1 MPSTPARRR
10 SRVAMQRV
18 AIDVG
23 GTFTD
28 VCVLDDSTGEVRTA
42 KVPTSVDDP
51 LTSVVKAIEA
61 LSLDLSRVQQVIHS
75 TTITTNALVMR
86 DFPPAALVTT
96 QGFRDVIEIRDGTQE
111 DPWDAYHEVAPPYI
125 RRRDRYE
132 VPERMD
138 YSGRILQPLDRER
151 ARVIAE
157 EVCSRGAKTVAVC
170 FLNSYANALHEE
182 EMGDILTNVDPTLQ
196 VSLSSSVLPEIN
208 EYERFSATVAN
219 ALLGSLVTRYIGRL
233 ADHLRSAG
241 YSGDLLLMHSGG
253 GSMTAPLAQ
262 AFPLRLAASSIAA
275 GAMAARH
282 VAQQC
287 GYQDAV
293 ALDMGGT
300 SSDITLVQ
308 DGQVRVTK
316 QWWVE
321 YGHPISFPG
330 VELATIGAGGGTIA
344 WVDETGAL
352 RSGPKSAGAHPGP
365 ASYLR
370 GGTEATNTDAN
381 LLLGR
386 LSDTL
391 AGGVV
396 VLDRKAAEGTI
407 GKRVAEPLDVT
418 ALEAASS
425 VIQVADSAV
434 ASAVRLLRQGR
445 RSLSPSAPLVA
456 FGGAGPMHAVAIA
469 QELGISTVIIPSNPG
484 TTSALGCLLVD
495 IRHDFTAMYQG
506 NASDIDPQTL
516 EERLLQI
523 ESEARQRLDFEGV
536 AEPDIV
542 LERSVSM
549 RYRGQW
555 RSLDIPMG
563 RGKGALASAVQAF
576 QDDYQAQY
584 AYRDPIAPV
593 EVYQLNL
600 TAIGRLPEVP
610 FRRQKTVT
618 TRPAPVGT
626 RMVAMGTASEPVA
639 TPVYDRTRLRAGQSF
654 EGPAVIE
661 QADATTIVPRGFR
674 TAVDEWGNLRINEVS
689 RV

>member
-1 MPSTPARRR
+1 MAASTRRRR
-10 SRVAMQRV
+10 SRGPSLRMS
-18 AIDVG
+18 IDVG

-28 VCVLDDSTGEVRTA
+28 LCVLDDATGELRTT
-42 KVPTSVDDP
+42 KVPSSVDDP
-51 LTSVVKAIEA
+51 LASVIRAIES
-61 LSLDLSRVQQVIHS
+61 LGLDLSTVQQVTHS

-96 QGFRDVIEIRDGTQE
+96 RGFRDVIEIRDGTQE
-111 DPWDAYHEVAPPYI
+111 DVWDAYHEVAPPYI

-132 VPERMD
+132 VTERID
-138 YSGRILQPLDRER
+138 YSGRVLQPLDRDGAR
-151 ARVIAE
+151 AIAE
-157 EVCSRGAKTVAVC
+157 EISARGAQTVAVC
-170 FLNSYANALHEE
+170 FLNSYANARHEE
-182 EMGDILTNVDPTLQ
+182 EMREVLAEVDPEIH
-196 VSLSSSVLPEIN
+196 VSLSSEVLPEIN
-208 EYERFSATVAN
+208 EYERFSTTVAN

-233 ADHLRSAG
+233 DEYLRDAG
-241 YSGDLLLMHSGG
+241 YQGDLLLMHSGG

-282 VAQQC
+282 VALQC
-287 GYQDAV
+287 GYQDAI

-352 RSGPKSAGAHPGP
+352 RSGPRSAGAHPGP

-370 GGTEATNTDAN
+370 GGTEPTNTDAN

-386 LSDTL
+386 LSTSL

-396 VLDRKAAEGTI
+396 DLDAKAARTAI
-407 GKRVAEPLDVT
+407 NSRVATHLGLTEQQ
-418 ALEAASS
+418 AASS
-425 VIQVADSAV
+425 MIQVADSAV
-434 ASAVRLLRQGR
+434 ASAARLLRQAR

-469 QELGISTVIIPSNPG
+469 RELGIPTVIIPPNPG

-506 NASDIDPQTL
+506 TASDIDPQTL
-516 EERLLQI
+516 EERFLQI
-523 ESEARQRLDFEGV
+523 ESEARERLEFEGV
-536 AEPDIV
+536 SDPDIV

-563 RGKGALASAVQAF
+563 RGKGALATAMQVF
-576 QDDYQAQY
+576 QDSYQAQY
-584 AYRDPIAPV
+584 AYRDPHAPV
-593 EVYQLNL
+593 ELHQLSL

-610 FRRQKTVT
+610 VRKHKPVT
-618 TRPAPVGT
+618 TRPTPTGH
-626 RMVAMGTASEPVA
+626 RDVAMADSSDPVR
-639 TPVYDRTRLRAGQSF
+639 TPVYDRARLRTGQRIA
-654 EGPAVIE
+654 GPAVIE
-661 QADATTIVPRGFR
+661 QPDATTIVPPDFGVV
-674 TAVDEWGNLRINEVS
+674 VDEWSNLRISEVS
-689 RV
+689 SS

>member
-1 MPSTPARRR
+1 MAETPRRR
-10 SRVAMQRV
+10 RARGPRQRV
-18 AIDVG
+18 SIDVG

-28 VCVLDDSTGEVRTA
+28 VCVLDDSTGELLTA
-42 KVPTSVDDP
+42 KIPSSVDDP
-51 LTSVVKAIEA
+51 LASVIRAIE
-61 LSLDLSRVQQVIHS
+61 SLNLDFASVQQVIHS

-96 QGFRDVIEIRDGTQE
+96 RGFRDVIEIRDGTQE
-111 DPWDAYHEVAPPYI
+111 DAWDAYHEVAPPYI
-125 RRRDRYE
+125 RRRDRFE
-132 VPERMD
+132 VTERID
-138 YSGRILQPLDRER
+138 YSGRVLQPLDRAE
-151 ARVIAE
+151 AVAIAE
-157 EVCSRGAKTVAVC
+157 EVSARGAQTVAVC
-170 FLNSYANALHEE
+170 FVNSYANSRHEE
-182 EMGDILTNVDPTLQ
+182 EVRAILEEVDPGIH
-196 VSLSSSVLPEIN
+196 VSLSSVVLPEIN
-208 EYERFSATVAN
+208 EYERFSTTVAN

-233 ADHLRSAG
+233 ADYLRESG
-241 YSGDLLLMHSGG
+241 YRGDLLLMHSGG

-287 GYQDAV
+287 GFQDAI

-352 RSGPKSAGAHPGP
+352 RSGPRSAGAHPGP

-370 GGTEATNTDAN
+370 GGTEPTNTDAN

-386 LSDTL
+386 LSTSL

-396 VLDRKAAEGTI
+396 DLNVAAARQAVDE
-407 GKRVAEPLDVT
+407 RVAGPLT
-418 ALEAASS
+418 LTSLEAASS
-425 VIQVADSAV
+425 MIQVADSAV
-434 ASAVRLLRQGR
+434 ASAARLLRQSR

-469 QELGISTVIIPSNPG
+469 QELGIPTVIVPPNPG

-506 NASDIDPQTL
+506 IASDIDPQTL
-516 EERLLQI
+516 EERFREI
-523 ESEARQRLDFEGV
+523 EAEARERLEFEGV
-536 AEPDIV
+536 SDPDIV
-542 LERSVSM
+542 LERAVSM

-563 RGKGALASAVQAF
+563 RGKGALGSAVQVF
-576 QDDYQAQY
+576 QDSYQAQY
-584 AYRDPIAPV
+584 AYRDPHAPV
-593 EVYQLNL
+593 ELYQLNL
-600 TAIGRLPEVP
+600 TAIGRLPKVQA
-610 FRRQKTVT
+610 RRQKPVT
-618 TRPAPVGT
+618 TRPTPSGQRA
-626 RMVAMGTASEPVA
+626 VAMDSSAEPVP
-639 TPVYDRTRLRAGQSF
+639 TPVYDRARLRTGQRID
-654 EGPAVIE
+654 GPAVIE
-661 QADATTIVPRGFR
+661 QADATTIVPSSHRLI
-674 TAVDEWGNLRINEVS
+674 VDEWANLRISEVGTT
-689 RV
+689 